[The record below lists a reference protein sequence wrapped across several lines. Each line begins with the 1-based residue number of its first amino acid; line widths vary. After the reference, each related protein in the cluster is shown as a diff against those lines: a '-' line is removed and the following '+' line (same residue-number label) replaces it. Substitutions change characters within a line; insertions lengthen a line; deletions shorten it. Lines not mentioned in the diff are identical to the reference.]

1 MLKKAAKPENAQPA
15 ARRKLTRAE
24 RKQIEAIIRQA
35 KGDGKPHTVQDSIP
49 FRNLYPDGLCRL
61 DDRLFSKT
69 IAYEDVNYRLAG
81 PDDQRDIFERL
92 CDFYNGYDP
101 SIGVQMTLSSRHEDK
116 NGNLFGMHLRRFQ
129 LYQLCCPYCG
139 TVSLCIH
146 DKKESKTAG
155 YNFCHS
161 CGRTSTLKN
170 IQKHLARFV
179 RIKRMNRISIQAVA
193 EHRPETEK
201 WLLAYDCYQIEI
213 IELASI
219 IEVLFRDYFEALLFI
234 SCESKKDSFLKK
246 IVRKYTGNDFMNIEK
261 TNDIY
266 KKAFGIEIRKNLNAE
281 TWDDLLDI
289 VNLRNMIVHN
299 NGQVDKRFEST
310 STFRRWKDRVDI
322 PLIKIEDED
331 IAKLLSSVIDAVT
344 IISNLYLKE
353 YYQRR
358 NRVIA
363 NYYFN
368 KENAYDFF
376 ADTE

>member
-1 MLKKAAKPENAQPA
+1 MYALVDEEFLAKFSNQHLNYMKKLYYSFYAGYCK
-15 ARRKLTRAE
+15 RIKRKSLT
-24 RKQIEAIIRQA
+24 
-35 KGDGKPHTVQDSIP
+35 S
-49 FRNLYPDGLCRL
+49 
-61 DDRLFSKT
+61 
-69 IAYEDVNYRLAG
+69 ED
-81 PDDQRDIFERL
+81 F
-92 CDFYNGYDP
+92 F
-101 SIGVQMTLSSRHEDK
+101 K
-116 NGNLFGMHLRRFQ
+116 NMHLRRFQ

-234 SCESKKDSFLKK
+234 SCESKKDSFLEK

-310 STFRRWKDRVDI
+310 STFRRWKDQVDI
-322 PLIKIEDED
+322 PL
-331 IAKLLSSVIDAVT
+331 
-344 IISNLYLKE
+344 ISNLYLKE

>member
-1 MLKKAAKPENAQPA
+1 MEKADNEMYALVDEEFLAKFSNQHLNYMKKLYYSFYAGYCKRIKRKP
-15 ARRKLTRAE
+15 LT
-24 RKQIEAIIRQA
+24 
-35 KGDGKPHTVQDSIP
+35 S
-49 FRNLYPDGLCRL
+49 
-61 DDRLFSKT
+61 
-69 IAYEDVNYRLAG
+69 ED
-81 PDDQRDIFERL
+81 F
-92 CDFYNGYDP
+92 F
-101 SIGVQMTLSSRHEDK
+101 K
-116 NGNLFGMHLRRFQ
+116 NM
-129 LYQLCCPYCG
+129 
-139 TVSLCIH
+139 H

-234 SCESKKDSFLKK
+234 SCESKKDSFLEK

-281 TWDDLLDI
+281 TWDD
-289 VNLRNMIVHN
+289 
-299 NGQVDKRFEST
+299 
-310 STFRRWKDRVDI
+310 
-322 PLIKIEDED
+322 
-331 IAKLLSSVIDAVT
+331 
-344 IISNLYLKE
+344 
-353 YYQRR
+353 
-358 NRVIA
+358 
-363 NYYFN
+363 
-368 KENAYDFF
+368 
-376 ADTE
+376 